1 MVDELYQQRQAL
13 AKTLKEEFNKTC
25 LRVGD
30 SETEYEEVRSET
42 AMATRQ
48 SKETLLKML
57 SELDSVFRTI
67 DDMDKVI
74 SMKEHKVALL
84 EQ

>member
-1 MVDELYQQRQAL
+1 
-13 AKTLKEEFNKTC
+13 
-25 LRVGD
+25 
-30 SETEYEEVRSET
+30 
-42 AMATRQ
+42 MATRQ

>member
-1 MVDELYQQRQAL
+1 MVDELYEQRQAL

-25 LRVGD
+25 LRVSD
-30 SETEYEEVRSET
+30 SETQYEEVRSET